1 MAGFLLYWRPM
12 KQILY
17 FRSCDTLPTRHSE
30 GQTQKNEE
38 LCAAVFFGVNDAER
52 RAVTQDQ
59 QGAKEA
65 PRLPAC
71 SRPVGSTTARA
82 HAIPQPEGAAQS
94 RGERGRVSILNR
106 YYHCK
111 RTKTETN

>member
-1 MAGFLLYWRPM
+1 M
-12 KQILY
+12 KQILCIK
-17 FRSCDTLPTRHSE
+17 SCNTLPTCHFE

-38 LCAAVFFGVNDAER
+38 LCAAEFFGVNDAER

-59 QGAKEA
+59 QDAKEA
-65 PRLPAC
+65 PRLPTC
-71 SRPVGSTTARA
+71 SRPAGSTAARA
-82 HAIPQPEGAAQS
+82 HALPRPEGAAQS
-94 RGERGRVSILNR
+94 RGERGRVSILNM